1 MPDGHIIVLGYGDMG
16 KRIVEILEKEKAVF
30 IVVDTNEKAFKNVGF
45 EYIVGNATEEEVL
58 KKAGIG
64 NASTVIVT
72 LNNDTSVIFA
82 TLMSRGMNSLA
93 AIFARANSVDSIDKI
108 YKAGADYVASLSIVA
123 GQILAKITTTCSHI
137 DCDKVKEDILL
148 YEGIEIEKYPVSSDS
163 AMIGKKA
170 AEIEFIR
177 KAGCRIIGIK
187 RGNEVYVDVSGTELL
202 EGDVIA
208 VAGTRDNVGRLKQD
222 YMTRE

>member
-30 IVVDTNEKAFKNVGF
+30 IVVDTNEKAFKNAGF

>member
-1 MPDGHIIVLGYGDMG
+1 
-16 KRIVEILEKEKAVF
+16 
-30 IVVDTNEKAFKNVGF
+30 
-45 EYIVGNATEEEVL
+45 
-58 KKAGIG
+58 
-64 NASTVIVT
+64 
-72 LNNDTSVIFA
+72 
-82 TLMSRGMNSLA
+82 
-93 AIFARANSVDSIDKI
+93 VDSIDKI

>member
-148 YEGIEIEKYPVSSDS
+148 YEGIEIEKYPVPSDS